1 MNQDEAFLHDI
12 CEHPDDDGPRLV
24 YADWLD
30 EHGDSPRA
38 AFIRAQCALARMDPD
53 DPRRPE
59 LLQRERDW
67 LNDAGARRPKLPKL
81 AGVTWGG
88 SYRRGFVASATVR
101 NLQTFRK
108 HAAAL
113 FATTPV
119 EDVTFHGLTPSTA
132 RTLAALPALAR
143 VRGLTV
149 GPGAGAD
156 GLRAIL
162 LSPHLAKLARL
173 DLSRQDA
180 GTAVVPILE
189 VATLPDL
196 TTLHLSFGGFN
207 LGGTGLGPAGTW
219 ALAEALHFP
228 RLETLS
234 LSGGAIG
241 DGAVALAATR
251 GLSNL
256 TTLNLSHNGITDA
269 GATALATSPY
279 LSRLATLDLGGNQI
293 GAAGTAALVGSRHLP
308 ALRWLQL
315 SSNPFGPTQQ
325 AVAENWHAAQEVPPP
340 GARPLVLQLLHNQ
353 INDDGAA
360 LLAQWPALARLVILD
375 LGYNPLGN
383 AGAAALAAS
392 PHLANLTRLTLYN
405 DPVELAG
412 LWALAASPHLGRL
425 SMLGMSKNRSSYT
438 LLGTPPAAPSEM
450 PAWSGLTLDLARNSL
465 GLEEARTLAAW
476 PGLARVR
483 TLLLAGNRIGAVGA
497 TALATSPHAA
507 GITELDLE
515 ANAIGDE
522 GAKALAASPHLAGLT
537 RLNLRA
543 NDVGNAGAQAVAS
556 SAHLAGLTSLNLG
569 SNPQLGH
576 AGAKALV
583 QSPHLARLTFLG
595 LGMPRAFGE
604 VMAEALRKRFGKAL
618 EL

>member
-38 AFIRAQCALARMDPD
+38 AFIRAQCTLARMDFD
-53 DPRRPE
+53 DPRRPD
-59 LLQRERDW
+59 LLQCERDW
-67 LNDAGARRPKLPKL
+67 LNDARARRQKLPKL
-81 AGVTWGG
+81 AGVTWGT
-88 SYRRGFVASATVR
+88 YRRGFVASAVVR
-101 NLQTFRK
+101 NVQTFRK

-113 FATTPV
+113 FAATPV
-119 EDVTFHGLTPSTA
+119 EDVTFQRLTPSTA

-143 VRGLTV
+143 LRGLTV
-149 GPGAGAD
+149 GPGAGGD

-180 GTAVVPILE
+180 GTQVVSILE
-189 VATLPDL
+189 VASLPEL

-207 LGGTGLGPAGTW
+207 FGGTGLGPAGAW
-219 ALAEALHFP
+219 VLAEALHFP

-234 LSGGAIG
+234 LSGCAIA

-256 TTLNLSHNGITDA
+256 TTLHLSSNGITDA

-293 GAAGTAALVGSRHLP
+293 GATGTAALVGSRHLP

-325 AVAENWHAAQEVPPP
+325 AAAENWHAAQVAPPP
-340 GARPLVLQLLHNQ
+340 SARPLVLQLLYNQ
-353 INDDGAA
+353 IDDDGAA
-360 LLAQWPALARLVILD
+360 LLAQWPALARVVILD
-375 LGYNPLGN
+375 LGYNSIGN

-425 SMLGMSKNRSSYT
+425 TVLGLSKKRSAYES
-438 LLGTPPAAPSEM
+438 LSKAPPAPAGL
-450 PAWSGLTLDLARNSL
+450 PAWSGLTLHLASN
-465 GLEEARTLAAW
+465 GFGPEEARTLAAW

-483 TLLLAGNRIGAVGA
+483 TLLLGGNRIGPAGA
-497 TALATSPHAA
+497 AALAASPHAA
-507 GITELDLE
+507 GLAELDLE
-515 ANAIGDE
+515 ANALGDE
-522 GAKALAASPHLAGLT
+522 GAKSLASSPHLAGLT

-576 AGAKALV
+576 TGAKALV

-595 LGMPRAFGE
+595 LGTPRAFGE
-604 VMAEALRKRFGKAL
+604 VMAEALRQRFGKAV